1 MERKRDIYIPKVTGK
16 IDISKLFS
24 RSESRLDKQSS
35 QGRYIS
41 DNRGQKEFDTPKYES
56 DNIKDIWKLHTSVQE
71 QLLNARAV
79 PIRII
84 PDSIRIAGDKMILS
98 VDERNSTNSV
108 LTRISELFQ
117 IPFDELNYDL
127 EQGFFVS
134 DIDVARNIALSD
146 KQRIA
151 DYAEQNYI
159 KFSQNPIIDGV
170 IKQRNSSFRYLSNIL
185 NKNNISYS
193 FDSKKRLQISIN
205 DLRQLKSF
213 SEQYNI
219 DVYFPKTANAIFP
232 VRPNPIFFLR
242 KRFPNIAWGHNSEL
256 MMLSN
261 KLKTNDVIVLNDGYL
276 HNGIRRVLTKDFG
289 LELYQY
295 TYTFEISPNVI
306 NRYNPK
312 TSPYILPNINVD
324 GHSFSFVTK
333 PSSKESDGLLG
344 YREEQYDFNLKYT
357 RLKKFFD
364 NYFGKDNVKFHCSFE
379 YHYDKEKF
387 HQEFLPQQNNWLDE
401 FWNDVSNIFWNTG
414 ISVSRVFQ
422 TVGIDFDWEKESL
435 VDVMHSILHICPFI
449 SLSYFP
455 NHKCNVDF
463 SVQNVSLKELEKTLH
478 NGFPSIQTERNDKD
492 GTLHFIQEYTD
503 SIQYNRIKDCIKR
516 ELDSLNL
523 AQYTYEL
530 SDNPAGKEKYCLKL
544 DNVSLQES
552 LSDSIKDLRGS
563 DFKVGDADLGKLIKV
578 NYPQLTFDISMFDKE
593 IISSLI
599 ENNQM
604 KTITP
609 NLTGDLEKIAR
620 LKKSFEAIIDNS
632 GRGLQNPNL
641 SEFIFDA
648 SKAKPIADIDKYLD
662 YNDFFYKDIDSNLLN
677 KKINESQKQA
687 IIKTLKAEDL
697 ALIQGPPG
705 TGKST
710 AIAEIIWQHIRLN
723 PQERILL
730 TSETNLAVDNAIDR
744 VVNSSHNLVKP
755 IRIADEEKLESEGRQ
770 FNLEVMKQ
778 WVVSGKLSEE
788 IDDNDTEEEDAV
800 PQKVILQNWM
810 DNIKRR
816 INKYQLSESV
826 YKLWNQMLS
835 EPSKETRQLFF
846 DVYKRN
852 CNVVGA
858 TCSSIG
864 DRNTKGKPTG
874 FYRSYCGL
882 FGNQDISFDTVIQ
895 DESSKATPAELSLPL
910 IYGKKNIIIGDHRQL
925 PPLLDKEE
933 FISSLNFLLDRTD
946 DKQEKK
952 NIINL
957 KNYVLKHFS
966 EMEISHFQRLFENID
981 DSLKGVFNRQFR
993 MHPAINEVIKQFY
1006 IEDGGLTCGLDPA
1019 QVDVPD
1025 FTNPQSR
1032 YHGLEIDGLIS
1043 PSDHVLWIDIRT
1055 PELLDGTSRVN
1066 YGEVDAIRKVLSKF
1080 DNSESFQNY
1089 MSHWNSIE
1097 DKQIGL
1103 ISFYGKQIKQ
1113 LRNVRREFKN
1123 IPIRVSTVDRFQ
1135 GMERNIIIV
1144 SMVRSNCIA
1153 TDIDQRP
1160 DKDLYGALGY
1170 PEQNDLGFAQSPNRL
1185 NVALSRAK
1193 RLLIIVGNSELFRTK
1208 DIYNNVYECIEKNP
1222 NGRIIKYD
1230 EL

>member
-35 QGRYIS
+35 QGRYVS
-41 DNRGQKEFDTPKYES
+41 DNRGRKEFDTPKSES

-84 PDSIRIAGDKMILS
+84 SDSIKIAGDKMILS

-108 LTRISELFQ
+108 LTRISDLFQ
-117 IPFDELNYDL
+117 IPFGELNVAL
-127 EQGFFVS
+127 EKGFFLS
-134 DIDVARNIALSD
+134 DIEVARKVDSSE
-146 KQRIA
+146 KQCIVEI
-151 DYAEQNYI
+151 AEQNYI
-159 KFSQNPIIDGV
+159 KFSSNPIIDGV
-170 IKQRNSSFRYLSNIL
+170 IKQRNSSFRYLSKIL
-185 NKNNISYS
+185 NENNIEHKFDKNN
-193 FDSKKRLQISIN
+193 RLQIPIPDLVQIEEQLNNKGINISDNTNIIFPIRPSIN
-205 DLRQLKSF
+205 FLSGGISYTSIEDNMYFEADKNTNEFKLIVKNGFLCDSFLHILNEKIGLRLNRYVYTFCVDKQVYLKSHF
-213 SEQYNI
+213 NEDAYSISKFENEDKCLFPCTTYIESSKRESDFNGCFEEQF
-219 DVYFPKTANAIFP
+219 D
-232 VRPNPIFFLR
+232 
-242 KRFPNIAWGHNSEL
+242 
-256 MMLSN
+256 
-261 KLKTNDVIVLNDGYL
+261 
-276 HNGIRRVLTKDFG
+276 
-289 LELYQY
+289 
-295 TYTFEISPNVI
+295 
-306 NRYNPK
+306 
-312 TSPYILPNINVD
+312 
-324 GHSFSFVTK
+324 FSFK
-333 PSSKESDGLLG
+333 
-344 YREEQYDFNLKYT
+344 FT
-357 RLKKFFD
+357 RLKRLFD
-364 NYFGKDNVKFHCSFE
+364 RHFGKDNVSYTIKFE
-379 YHYDKEKF
+379 YDF
-387 HQEFLPQQNNWLDE
+387 NQDC
-401 FWNDVSNIFWNTG
+401 FWTKLYNDLKDRCIG
-414 ISVSRVFQ
+414 ISSD
-422 TVGIDFDWEKESL
+422 TNTIGIDFNRKQEQITEILSFVTEK
-435 VDVMHSILHICPFI
+435 CPYI
-449 SLSYFP
+449 ALSYFP

-544 DNVSLQES
+544 DSVSLQES

-578 NYPQLTFDISMFDKE
+578 NYPQLTFDISLSDKE

-599 ENNQM
+599 ENNQI

-620 LKKSFEAIIDNS
+620 LKKSFEAIIDKS
-632 GRGLQNPNL
+632 GRRLQNPNL

-648 SKAKPIADIDKYLD
+648 SKAKPIDDIDMYLD
-662 YNDFFYKDIDSNLLN
+662 NNDVFYKDIDSNLLN

-788 IDDNDTEEEDAV
+788 IDDNDTDEEDAV
-800 PQKVILQNWM
+800 SQKVILQNWM
-810 DNIKRR
+810 DNIRRR

-946 DKQEKK
+946 DKQERK
-952 NIINL
+952 NIVKL

-1032 YHGLEIDGLIS
+1032 YHGLEIEGFIS
-1043 PSDHVLWIDIRT
+1043 PSDHVLWIDTRT
-1055 PELLDGTSRVN
+1055 PELQDGFSRVN
-1066 YGEVDAIRKVLSKF
+1066 YGEVEAIRKVLSKF

-1089 MSHWNSIE
+1089 LSHWDSLE

-1103 ISFYGKQIKQ
+1103 ISFYGKQIK
-1113 LRNVRREFKN
+1113 LLLNVRREFKN

-1160 DKDLYGALGY
+1160 DYELYGALGY

-1208 DIYNNVYECIEKNP
+1208 DIYNNVYECIEKNQ